1 MAQILISWNV
11 FSWGFCGNFC
21 FNIIVGYHFAKT
33 TFPGNLGPWVIIE
46 KGLSDLDCLISEVW
60 FFLDQM
66 VILNDFLV
74 YDVMTWDEYTDDST
88 VFVLYITLIFISRL
102 LKGNKG
108 QKIKK

>member
-11 FSWGFCGNFC
+11 FSWDFWGNFC
-21 FNIIVGYHFAKT
+21 FNIIVNYHFAKT
-33 TFPGNLGPWVIIE
+33 TFPRNLGPWVINE

-102 LKGNKG
+102 LKGSKG
-108 QKIKK
+108 QKRKK